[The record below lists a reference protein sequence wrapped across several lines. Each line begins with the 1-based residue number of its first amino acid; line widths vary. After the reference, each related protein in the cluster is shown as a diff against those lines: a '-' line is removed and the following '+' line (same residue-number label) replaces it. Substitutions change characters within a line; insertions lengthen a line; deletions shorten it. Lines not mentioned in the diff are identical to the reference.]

1 MYCAI
6 KETEKNPL
14 LWDPKEKVIT
24 DNKGSDKEASQKER
38 HSKQKTQQNQELPSR
53 KIKDI

>member
-14 LWDPKEKVIT
+14 LWDPEEKVIT
-24 DNKGSDKEASQKER
+24 ANEGSDKEAS
-38 HSKQKTQQNQELPSR
+38 
-53 KIKDI
+53 